1 MSYDD
6 ADAQKA
12 FRDGQ
17 NFEFRLIADTGREI
31 SRALGASRPDDHQYK
46 DWPRRITY
54 LIDPDATVEGAW
66 EVKDVK
72 SHADEV
78 LATLRSKS
86 A

>member
-6 ADAQKA
+6 AAAQKA

-17 NFEFRLIADTGREI
+17 NFEFRLIADTDREI
-31 SRALGASRPDDHQYK
+31 SRAFGASLPDDHQYK

-54 LIDPDATVEGAW
+54 LIDPGAKVEGAW

-72 SHADEV
+72 AHADEV
-78 LATLRSKS
+78 LAVLKSKS